1 MKLFLWSIGIE
12 GSGNHLAST
21 CKIIRISFGWE
32 LLKFSHLNAK
42 FWSYIQLF
50 LGKFKAASWKT
61 HLSKDWK
68 YFSNIVWDDWIII
81 WLYISTLSCC
91 TDVVPH
97 CSQEFNCLKSSTF
110 NADFQILWMMKM
122 FKPSLWSNCVNLSF
136 KYHNFLR
143 TYFWRILLKFWWLFG
158 FIVTPSIICKI
169 LSFILGDPSLWMT
182 KELK

>member
-50 LGKFKAASWKT
+50 LGKFKAASSKT

-97 CSQEFNCLKSSTF
+97 CSQEFNCLKIRVQHWFS
-110 NADFQILWMMKM
+110 D
-122 FKPSLWSNCVNLSF
+122 SLNDEDVQ
-136 KYHNFLR
+136 
-143 TYFWRILLKFWWLFG
+143 TI
-158 FIVTPSIICKI
+158 IVIKLCK
-169 LSFILGDPSLWMT
+169 SFIQIP
-182 KELK
+182 